1 MKQRIYFLKPL
12 SIAAFLLPIPAYAGC
27 TDYNNSPAQERPR
40 AILCYKGKCDDTT
53 VDTVC
58 GNSSRINFQ
67 YANGL
72 TVFRAE
78 GKNQAPEFSNTL
90 GRKMNAKDW
99 TCKTVGKTG
108 GIDACALFQAANA
121 APTRS
126 ESGKSTPVPNDPAG
140 IVSAAIKLDSQNT
153 PLFDDGPKGRMTEF
167 FTKGIIADWKAA
179 AEKNKDQPWMD
190 GDPISGFQGL
200 ESLTLK
206 NLKVESASDTE
217 ARVAATVAVQSQ
229 RSGDENIA
237 PLWLQVATRNATLT
251 S

>member
-108 GIDACALFQAANA
+108 GIDACALFKLRTLRQRAANPVSRLRCPTIRQVSFLPLSSWTA
-121 APTRS
+121 RIRPSSMMAPR
-126 ESGKSTPVPNDPAG
+126 AG
-140 IVSAAIKLDSQNT
+140 
-153 PLFDDGPKGRMTEF
+153 
-167 FTKGIIADWKAA
+167 
-179 AEKNKDQPWMD
+179 
-190 GDPISGFQGL
+190 
-200 ESLTLK
+200 
-206 NLKVESASDTE
+206 
-217 ARVAATVAVQSQ
+217 
-229 RSGDENIA
+229 
-237 PLWLQVATRNATLT
+237 
-251 S
+251 